1 MTTCPNNWINAIS
14 TNMGCL
20 YIKRITKVTW
30 DTAKKICDDNQNAFL
45 VEILTK
51 DQMDFIVKVLGS
63 IDGGGNF
70 WTGGTDEGREGQWYW
85 TTSKKALED
94 FVFHRTQPNQGN
106 SANCMILGEG
116 YGGFHGADE
125 PCSIRAIPIYY
136 CSNCIVIKSRTF
148 KVKMYNCQSI
158 ENQNDFLLEI
168 LTTDQMQMDFLAKDL
183 DTMNKAGKYC
193 TGGKETQV

>member
-94 FVFHRTQPNQGN
+94 FVFDRTQPNQGN

-116 YGGFHGADE
+116 YGGFLGADE
-125 PCSIRAIPIYY
+125 PCSVRAIPI
-136 CSNCIVIKSRTF
+136 
-148 KVKMYNCQSI
+148 CQI
-158 ENQNDFLLEI
+158 F
-168 LTTDQMQMDFLAKDL
+168 
-183 DTMNKAGKYC
+183 
-193 TGGKETQV
+193 V